1 MRMEFALVNF
11 SYTSFKVFKTQAFNS
26 NPLAPP
32 IEVSDRAQLRNLLRE
47 NRMVE
52 QGPDAVASNY
62 FGSDPKSVPTLQ
74 EIGKFSKSGG
84 DPKSA
89 KLVKT
94 GNAKDWEKLE
104 KACEQTNFG
113 RASSKVNPEFI
124 VGRP

>member
-1 MRMEFALVNF
+1 
-11 SYTSFKVFKTQAFNS
+11 
-26 NPLAPP
+26 
-32 IEVSDRAQLRNLLRE
+32 
-47 NRMVE
+47 MVE

-113 RASSKVNPEFI
+113 RASSKVNPEF
-124 VGRP
+124 VLRP